1 MSYILDA
8 LKKSE
13 QDQKNRHTP
22 GLDTLH
28 GSPAPVSRV
37 GRSPWIV
44 FALVLV
50 LANGLFF
57 YWFTRP
63 GSTAETWPTF
73 PLQSVSTA
81 PAASEIATNTEI
93 LGSNEQESNEQESD
107 RTDFDRTDFDGMV
120 SAEISGQGLLI
131 TPQDFNKNTYS
142 NQGPGT
148 RPVRIA
154 ELPLNVQRQ
163 IPDISF
169 SSHIY
174 ASDPSLRVVNINNR
188 NFRVGDYIS
197 DDIKLLDI
205 TEDGVILS
213 YLRYRIEMS
222 VIRDWSFD

>member
-57 YWFTRP
+57 YWFTSP
-63 GSTAETWPTF
+63 GSTAETGPTF

-93 LGSNEQESNEQESD
+93 PGASEQEPD
-107 RTDFDRTDFDGMV
+107 RTDFARTDFDGMV

-188 NFRVGDYIS
+188 NFREGDYIS
-197 DDIKLLDI
+197 SDIKLLGI

-213 YLRYRIEMS
+213 YLGYRIEMS